1 MINSDHNNMK
11 VVINKSVNIMMNKLG
26 HFFSLGMIVDAN
38 KIPFQYLYP
47 LLVTDYAQ
55 LFQEAPKTDWIETG
69 FYRDAV
75 IKNLSA
81 FGTLSQFKNIDI
93 NLPCSYYIA
102 KFNTIGLTVF
112 EFNEKLV
119 ELDNISKSEITEKVI
134 QEKTITKVNKNEKL

>member
-1 MINSDHNNMK
+1 MTNEHNNMK
-11 VVINKSVNIMMNKLG
+11 IVIKKDIIIIMHDNG
-26 HFFSLGMIVDAN
+26 HFFSAGMIVEAY

-47 LLVTDYAQ
+47 FLVKGYAE
-55 LFQEAPKTDWIETG
+55 LFQEAPKTDWIETV

-102 KFNTIGLTVF
+102 KFNIIGLTVF
-112 EFNEKLV
+112 DFNEKLV
-119 ELDNISKSEITEKVI
+119 ELDNISEVKTTEKVI
-134 QEKTITKVNKNEKL
+134 QEKTIKKVSKK